1 MHGLKLIKMANNSTK
16 PPPRQYTV
24 QTAPRLSSNG
34 TLISNENDTNPVLL
48 EAKLL
53 ESITSINKL
62 ISSNTQLE
70 QALQEEMDN
79 ELLSALIENDE
90 LIIRKIDNARM
101 LSIKL
106 KNMKPGG
113 VEVSLNDK
121 IPMYIG
127 SELVQQMKKKK
138 KEEVGKKKDGSDDS
152 GGMYL

>member
-1 MHGLKLIKMANNSTK
+1 MSA
-16 PPPRQYTV
+16 PPRQYTV

-53 ESITSINKL
+53 ESITSINQL
-62 ISSNTQLE
+62 IKSNNQLE
-70 QALQEEMDN
+70 EALQLEMDN

-90 LIIRKIDNARM
+90 LIIRKINNARL
-101 LSIKL
+101 LSLKL
-106 KNMKPGG
+106 KNMNGG

-121 IPMYIG
+121 IPLYIG
-127 SELVQQMKKKK
+127 SELVRQMKKKK
-138 KEEVGKKKDGSDDS
+138 EEEDGKKKDEGDGS

>member
-1 MHGLKLIKMANNSTK
+1 MSAA
-16 PPPRQYTV
+16 PRQYTV

-62 ISSNTQLE
+62 ISSNSHLE
-70 QALQEEMDN
+70 QAIQEEMDN

-90 LIIRKIDNARM
+90 LIIRKINNARI
-101 LSIKL
+101 LSLKL
-106 KNMKPGG
+106 KNMNGG

-121 IPMYIG
+121 IPLYIG

-138 KEEVGKKKDGSDDS
+138 EEDGKKKDEGGSS
-152 GGMYL
+152 SGMYL

>member
-1 MHGLKLIKMANNSTK
+1 MANNNTN
-16 PPPRQYTV
+16 PQPRQYTV
-24 QTAPRLSSNG
+24 TTSPRLSSNG

-53 ESITSINKL
+53 ESITSINQL
-62 ISSNTQLE
+62 ISSNTHLE
-70 QALQEEMDN
+70 QALQEEMDD

-90 LIIRKIDNARM
+90 LIIRKIDNARL

-106 KNMKPGG
+106 KNMNGG

-121 IPMYIG
+121 IPLYIG

-138 KEEVGKKKDGSDDS
+138 EEEEDGKKTNEGDDS